1 MMSNPLS
8 NLPSAAQIARS
19 QPRQDK
25 RSYLENV
32 DKLNETILKL
42 LSDFTDKDRDDLSLL
57 KAAELFNQT
66 YFMAARNNPDFAAKA
81 KATSNF
87 VKPIFKNHEISTAGK
102 TNKFSENLANFSEL
116 SQALFKLSRPV
127 LHGTLDKLSEDK
139 ANIADKAYSYMD
151 DLNEKLLKE
160 NAARIDK
167 SFNLLVNLFP
177 NTFHKEDL
185 SLVKVSLR
193 RFLPNQTPLK
203 SPYEARNLMSRLSK
217 ADK

>member
-1 MMSNPLS
+1 
-8 NLPSAAQIARS
+8 
-19 QPRQDK
+19 
-25 RSYLENV
+25 
-32 DKLNETILKL
+32 
-42 LSDFTDKDRDDLSLL
+42 
-57 KAAELFNQT
+57 
-66 YFMAARNNPDFAAKA
+66 
-81 KATSNF
+81 
-87 VKPIFKNHEISTAGK
+87 
-102 TNKFSENLANFSEL
+102 
-116 SQALFKLSRPV
+116 
-127 LHGTLDKLSEDK
+127 
-139 ANIADKAYSYMD
+139 MD